1 MRRRDNFRRAYD
13 AQCVEPADAAG
24 QDVVDI
30 NACGLEL
37 RRRYGFPDPD
47 CPIDSPMAELDGAI
61 LAIPE
66 IAGEEPAPLA
76 DPVAPPAGEGGDSA
90 AP

>member
-1 MRRRDNFRRAYD
+1 MVSEARRCGIDFVRRRDSFRRAYD
-13 AQCVEPADAAG
+13 AQCLDPADAAG

-47 CPIDSPMAELDGAI
+47 CPDGT
-61 LAIPE
+61 
-66 IAGEEPAPLA
+66 PLA
-76 DPVAPPAGEGGDSA
+76 GLPQPRPADALMAQPPAGRASA
-90 AP
+90 TD